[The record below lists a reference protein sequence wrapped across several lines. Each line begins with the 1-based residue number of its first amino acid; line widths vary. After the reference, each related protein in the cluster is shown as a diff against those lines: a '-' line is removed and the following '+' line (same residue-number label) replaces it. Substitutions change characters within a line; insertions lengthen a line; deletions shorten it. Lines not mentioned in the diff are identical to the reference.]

1 MTKKKH
7 AAPWGNRVLGVGT
20 VPAGQLL
27 ANARNFRI
35 HPRAQQDAL
44 GGVLGEVGFVQGVIV
59 NKRTH
64 EAWGKDRNVETV
76 VDGHMRVE
84 LALSRGEDTPVP
96 VTYVDLTPIEE
107 ERVLLTFD
115 PIGALAGRDDEKLA
129 ALWADNLVDWPES
142 TVDLDA
148 VLKRSKTHVSFEA
161 ATDRHNVLVECA
173 SEQDQAA
180 LLERLRKEGLACRPT
195 SRKA

>member
-1 MTKKKH
+1 MKKKH
-7 AAPWGNRVLGVGT
+7 AAPWGNRVLGTGE

-44 GGVLGEVGFVQGVIV
+44 GGILGEVGFVQGVLV
-59 NKRTH
+59 NRRTH
-64 EAWGKDRNVETV
+64 EAWGKDRGVETV
-76 VDGHMRVE
+76 VDGHLRVE

-115 PIGALAGRDDEKLA
+115 PIGALAGRDEEKLA
-129 ALWADNLVDWPES
+129 ALWADNLADWPES

-148 VLKRSKTHVSFEA
+148 VLKRSKTQVSFEA

-173 SEQDQAA
+173 NEQDQAA
-180 LLERLRKEGLACRPT
+180 LLERLRKDGLTCRPT